1 MIIAVIIL
9 GLVIIGLVSLVG
21 FISSSN
27 HDNTDTGFFFGILIM
42 ILGATEIGIVSDIIR
57 EPKPKAMDV
66 YQNKTTLEY
75 TIRGGVKIDSVVVFK
90 DNIYGKN

>member
-1 MIIAVIIL
+1 MIIAAFIV

-42 ILGATEIGIVSDIIR
+42 ILGATEIGIVSDIIG

-66 YQNKTTLEY
+66 YQGKTTLEY
-75 TIRGGVKIDSVVVFK
+75 TIRDGAKVDSVVVWK
-90 DNIYGKN
+90 K